1 MRYAAVNLPPTP
13 DISSIDT
20 KQVSLLTIP
29 PPSAG
34 QRPALSPAG
43 RRYLGITML
52 TLTPAIIQE
61 LTLRQPD
68 FPQDLAHG
76 VLVWKLVVGSPAHA

>member
-1 MRYAAVNLPPTP
+1 
-13 DISSIDT
+13 
-20 KQVSLLTIP
+20 
-29 PPSAG
+29 
-34 QRPALSPAG
+34 
-43 RRYLGITML
+43 ML